1 MKRLTKYIGLGAIA
15 IIALFALIQL
25 VPYGHS
31 HTNPAVVKEPA
42 WDSPATR
49 ALAVRACFDCHSN
62 QTNWGWYTNVVPV
75 SWLVQHDV
83 EDGRGKLNFSTWN
96 VPQRSANDMVETVH
110 NNSMPPWFYVPIHP
124 EAGLSS
130 AERAQ
135 LIQGL
140 QAIRIGGPGK

>member
-1 MKRLTKYIGLGAIA
+1 VKSQLLKYIGFGVLAV
-15 IIALFALIQL
+15 IALFALIQL
-25 VPYGHS
+25 IPYGRD

-49 ALAVRACFDCHSN
+49 DLAVRACYACHSN
-62 QTNWGWYTNVVPV
+62 ETQWPWYTNIAPV

-83 EDGRGKLNFSTWN
+83 DDGRQKLNFSTWN
-96 VPQRSANDMVETVH
+96 LRQRSARDMTESVQ
-110 NNSMPPWFYVPIHP
+110 NGSMPRWFYVPIHP
-124 EAGLSS
+124 EASLSA

-140 QAIRIGGPGK
+140 RAIADTSGQ